1 MNNYTLKIEKDLLWI
16 VSIDGYDYLIDTGSH
31 RSGRIGDSPKSI
43 TIDGKQYP
51 MYDMRVDRDEINSC
65 LGCKIDGIIGLN
77 ILSRRGF
84 SINKEDMSV
93 CFDGTIGDKQLK
105 SITFEKTGFIVI
117 SDGITIN
124 GHGIGTIL
132 DTGAHIGYVCT
143 GILENLEPIGKY
155 EDFNPVLGG
164 MSGDLY
170 SSKVRINNI
179 DFNMKIGIA
188 ADRVQQ
194 ELKKLNCGAIIGM
207 PLEVSRAYFDF
218 VDNKIY
224 FDV

>member
-1 MNNYTLKIEKDLLWI
+1 MNKYNLKIEKDLLWI
-16 VSIDGYDYLIDTGSH
+16 ASIDGYDYLIDTGCPT
-31 RSGRIGDSPKSI
+31 SGRIDDSPNTV
-43 TIDGKQYP
+43 TIEGKQYP
-51 MYDMRVDRDEINSC
+51 MYNIRVDREGLNDC
-65 LGCKIDGIIGLN
+65 LGCKIDGIIGMN

-84 SINKEDMSV
+84 SINKEDMTV

-105 SITFEKTGFIVI
+105 SIAFENTGFIVI

-124 GHGIGTIL
+124 GHGIGPIL

-155 EDFNPVLGG
+155 EDFNPVLGR

-194 ELKKLNCGAIIGM
+194 ELKKLNCGAIIGI

-218 VDNKIY
+218 V
-224 FDV
+224 